1 MKVIYNFLLAI
12 FWVFIFA
19 NISIAEP
26 ALTTITPNA
35 AYRGQRL
42 VVTIT
47 GQNTHFLQGSQCG
60 QGSPTTWFSWLGGEG
75 SATTASAWF
84 SQGSSTIDSNDG
96 GAPGDEL
103 MMVAFFIPEDANTG
117 LWNVNTTTLC
127 EGTLTLPNAF
137 RIGRPGDI
145 TCDGMVN
152 FLDLRVLGDN
162 WLEGANP

>member
-1 MKVIYNFLLAI
+1 MKMIDNFLLAI

-47 GQNTHFLQGSQCG
+47 GQNTHFLQGSSCG
-60 QGSPTTWFSWLGGEG
+60 QGSPTTWFASRGQG
-75 SATTASAWF
+75 SSTTAFAWL

-127 EGTLTLPNAF
+127 ESTLTLSNAF
-137 RIGRPGDI
+137 RISRPGDI

-152 FLDLRVLGDN
+152 FRDLAVLAAN
-162 WLEGANP
+162 WLEGTNP